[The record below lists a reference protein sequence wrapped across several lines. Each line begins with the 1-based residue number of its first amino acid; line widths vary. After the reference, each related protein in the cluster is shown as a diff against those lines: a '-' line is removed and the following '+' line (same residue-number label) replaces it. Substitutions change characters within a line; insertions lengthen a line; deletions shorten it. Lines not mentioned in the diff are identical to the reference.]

1 MCKEIEEAIELA
13 TVMNEEFRLR
23 ATLKTKEIEL
33 NQQTL
38 KLNHELN
45 LKQLELDM
53 DNIDKYSSFNIQ
65 KEKNSHI
72 YKLLLS
78 AFVFVAMLILSFF
91 VYQGRFQEIKDLVI
105 LIITAI
111 VSYVG
116 GYGMSKKQDLD
127 K

>member
-111 VSYVG
+111 VSYIG